1 MVLFRQ
7 LLNILI
13 LFIILFLILFYL
25 NKIHIQQFSSN
36 EFCKSIFSADNESY
50 FEHKKNSNCKGHYGS
65 KINDSVCC
73 GQNSSD
79 EDKIDNENY
88 ICPKDYPICLN
99 YIKKIE
105 PNNERLGTC
114 INKKIDTNNKICSG
128 NFEEDTYKDCDEEY
142 PICIDNKDKLGTC
155 IKL

>member
-88 ICPKDYPICLN
+88 ICPKDYPICLFFFFFSSN
-99 YIKKIE
+99 
-105 PNNERLGTC
+105 LQ
-114 INKKIDTNNKICSG
+114 
-128 NFEEDTYKDCDEEY
+128 EY
-142 PICIDNKDKLGTC
+142 PSISPLPIAFLRCQLPAERWTDTPANSMNRTSSN
-155 IKL
+155 